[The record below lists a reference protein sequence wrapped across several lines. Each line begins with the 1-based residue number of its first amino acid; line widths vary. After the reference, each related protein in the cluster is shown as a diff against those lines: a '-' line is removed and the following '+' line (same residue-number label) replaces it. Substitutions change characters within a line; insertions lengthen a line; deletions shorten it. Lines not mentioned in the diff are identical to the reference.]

1 MPSLKG
7 VSENVIAGLIGVAL
21 IGLATLVA
29 SQVDE
34 PVPLWALGPALV
46 VGFMVGVAVGRFMRY
61 GEELLGFQADL
72 ISEAILGLREIIA
85 GELGVSFSEFIE
97 RGVLAPARF
106 GLSLERGEEVRL
118 SILELDGTGQCFS
131 MVFESGHTF
140 GRKENF
146 SLPRA
151 SIAGHA
157 LETREL
163 QWTNDVEADK
173 RWMPH
178 PLASRPYGSLASMP
192 IIVGDEALAVL
203 NVVSTEK
210 GAFLKADLTYIEL
223 LGSFVGLAWA
233 MKIAADRS
241 NRLTSSAHSEEGGE

>member
-1 MPSLKG
+1 M
-7 VSENVIAGLIGVAL
+7 AGLIATALLAVATV
-21 IGLATLVA
+21 AASLVDA
-29 SQVDE
+29 
-34 PVPLWALGPALV
+34 PVPLWAVVLAVAAAILV
-46 VGFMVGVAVGRFMRY
+46 GAWIGRAIRY

-72 ISEAILGLREIIA
+72 LSEAILGLRDIIA
-85 GELGVSFSEFIE
+85 GELDVSFPDFVE

-118 SILELDGTGQCFS
+118 SILELDDSEQCFR
-131 MVFESGHTF
+131 MLFESGHTL

-173 RWMPH
+173 RWLPH
-178 PLASRPYGSLASMP
+178 PLASRPYGSLAAMP
-192 IIVGDEALAVL
+192 IIVAEEAVAVL

-210 GAFLKADLTYIEL
+210 GAFLKGDLTYIEL

-241 NRLTSSAHSEEGGE
+241 PRLAPSAHSEEGGE